1 MANLVVKTNAT
12 LTNKEPSLDN
22 LESVTFQMVAEGE
35 KVSSF
40 DQTLSMGMAGHMS
53 LEFGHFFEE
62 WDLLLSPTFIQGTP
76 KIGSPLTLNSK
87 CTLDEWFEEA
97 SRFIPGTPIANMTG
111 LPAISIP
118 CAIGP
123 GGLPLGMHFFSGM
136 GKERIL
142 IDIARQLEES
152 DPWIDRHPS
161 IYVISKD

>member
-1 MANLVVKTNAT
+1 
-12 LTNKEPSLDN
+12 
-22 LESVTFQMVAEGE
+22 
-35 KVSSF
+35 
-40 DQTLSMGMAGHMS
+40 
-53 LEFGHFFEE
+53 
-62 WDLLLSPTFIQGTP
+62 
-76 KIGSPLTLNSK
+76 
-87 CTLDEWFEEA
+87 
-97 SRFIPGTPIANMTG
+97 MTG